1 MINIIKIL
9 NDTHISNK
17 LKRNIKPSEYD
28 DLN

>member
-9 NDTHISNK
+9 NETHISKK
-17 LKRNIKPSEYD
+17 LKRNIRPNEYD

>member
-9 NDTHISNK
+9 NETHISKK
-17 LKRNIKPSEYD
+17 LKRNIRASEYD